1 MFNATNKTDIFNLI
15 NDKSRVFFGEDII
28 EEYSHDELGGT
39 YSKPDA
45 VVKAISADEISAVC
59 KYAYEHDIPVT
70 ARGSGTG
77 LVGSCVPVCNGIIID
92 TTLMNHFLELDEENL
107 TLTVEP
113 GVLLMEIS
121 KYVEEHDLFYPPDPG
136 EKTATIG
143 GNISTNAGGMR
154 AVKYGV
160 TRDYVRQLEVVLPDG
175 RIVTFGG
182 KIVKNSSGYDLK
194 DLIIGSEGTLGIIT
208 KATLKLLPLPK
219 KTISLL
225 IPFPDLSTAIKTVP
239 AIIKAKCIPT
249 AIEFMQKEV
258 ISDAESYLGSKFPDS
273 SADAYL
279 LLKFDGQSTQEI
291 EGYYDGAAQICLERG
306 AKDIFISDTAERD
319 ETIWKARVAFLEAI
333 KNSTTDMDEVFTMIF
348 EKAGENAGGS
358 TGGGEDVTD
367 TATNLLNRVPPH
379 LYGGTAIPVD
389 KDAQFRG
396 ARATEVTIQDLISG
410 DRVVHTAMADLVM
423 RWSGNKFG
431 KFGFA
436 PVGAVMPATDARVL
450 AAMRKRYDRIFFL
463 VAGYG
468 AQGGIARHA
477 AYAFDEFGHGAVV
490 SASRSILG
498 AWKKDGGDGRNFEEL
513 TLEAAVKM
521 KKDLTKF
528 VTVI

>member
-1 MFNATNKTDIFNLI
+1 MFNEKYCSDIFDI
-15 NDKSRVFFGEDII
+15 IKDESRVFFGENII

-45 VVKAISADEISAVC
+45 VIKAVSAEEISAIC

-77 LVGSCVPVCNGIIID
+77 LVGACVPVCNGIIID

-113 GVLLMEIS
+113 GVLLMEIG

-160 TRDYVRQLEVVLPDG
+160 TRDYVRELEVVLPDG

-225 IPFPDLSTAIKTVP
+225 IPFPDISTAIKTVP

-279 LLKFDGQSTQEI
+279 LLKFDGQSTKEI
-291 EGYYDGAAQICLERG
+291 EGYYEGAAQICLERG

-319 ETIWKARVAFLEAI
+319 ETIWKARGAFLEAI
-333 KNSTTDMDEVFTMIF
+333 KNSTTDMDEVDVVVPRSHVSEMVEFSHKLQ
-348 EKAGENAGGS
+348 EK
-358 TGGGEDVTD
+358 V
-367 TATNLLNRVPPH
+367 
-379 LYGGTAIPVD
+379 
-389 KDAQFRG
+389 G
-396 ARATEVTIQDLISG
+396 ARIKCFGHAGDGNLHIYVLKDDLTEEQWKEKLG
-410 DRVVHTAMADLVM
+410 
-423 RWSGNKFG
+423 
-431 KFGFA
+431 
-436 PVGAVMPATDARVL
+436 
-450 AAMRKRYDRIFFL
+450 AAMDHMYAKAKELDGEVSGEHGIGYAKKEYLHRSLDPVSIELMRGIKKVFDPKNILNPGKIF
-463 VAGYG
+463 
-468 AQGGIARHA
+468 
-477 AYAFDEFGHGAVV
+477 
-490 SASRSILG
+490 
-498 AWKKDGGDGRNFEEL
+498 
-513 TLEAAVKM
+513 
-521 KKDLTKF
+521 
-528 VTVI
+528 